1 MMKNDLKVRLAVYNT
16 KLSDLLIY
24 RP

>member
-1 MMKNDLKVRLAVYNT
+1 MMKNDLKIRLAVYNT
-16 KLSDLLIY
+16 KLTDLLIY

>member
-1 MMKNDLKVRLAVYNT
+1 MMKNDLKIRLAVYNT
-16 KLSDLLIY
+16 KLTDLLMY